1 MMAGFLHYSNVRM
14 LALIFVWLLTGAG
27 AFADSLDLSDDI
39 GIPIPQSLQAI
50 SVGDADEVKQ
60 GFSLVRSP
68 SHFPPTLSEFGQE
81 HLQSFTRFL
90 RLSHTRPSA
99 LLGPLYESLCT
110 YRL

>member
-1 MMAGFLHYSNVRM
+1 MMARFLHFSNVRI
-14 LALIFVWLLTGAG
+14 LVLVFVWLLTGAG

-68 SHFPPTLSEFGQE
+68 SHVPPTLSEFGQE
-81 HLQSFTRFL
+81 HLQSFTGFL
-90 RLSHTRPSA
+90 RLLQTRPSA
-99 LLGPLYESLCT
+99 SLSPLYESLCA